1 MTEHIIKNPLL
12 IESSVFFSEPEYS
25 DWKCSF
31 GGNLTYCPLKKDTPN
46 WFHRRMGEIFFG
58 FKWEKKPI

>member
-25 DWKCSF
+25 DWKCMW
-31 GGNLTYCPLKKDTPN
+31 GGNLTFIPLKNNTPN
-46 WFHRRMGEIFFG
+46 WFHRLMTTILLGV
-58 FKWEKKPI
+58 KWEKS